1 MIMMMQQ
8 SDDGIQERR
17 TRKVDYRQD
26 SMSGICQ
33 GYAGEEMRTILD
45 VFDVDVDVNK
55 KEFLFR
61 LKCFVSCPCQLQNPF
76 ESSHGY
82 E

>member
-45 VFDVDVDVNK
+45 VFDVDVNK